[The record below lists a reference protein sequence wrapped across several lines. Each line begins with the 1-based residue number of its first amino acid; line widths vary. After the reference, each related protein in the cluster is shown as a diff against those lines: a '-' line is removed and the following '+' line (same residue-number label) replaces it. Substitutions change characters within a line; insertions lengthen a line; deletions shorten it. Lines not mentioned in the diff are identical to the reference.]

1 MPTNINVQNGTGTSL
16 SVDTAVTPDLGSDYW
31 GVDTDTAP
39 ADQKTAILW
48 MDRDIGITDGDTWV
62 FTTSFAFDGVDVQ
75 LLESLT
81 GTALSS
87 DIKIRIVADAND
99 SGWSEENTS
108 VEFSGGD
115 GTNYQINGTFFL
127 NGTYDDVT
135 YSLIAI

>member
-1 MPTNINVQNGTGTSL
+1 MPTNVNIQNGTDTSL
-16 SVDTAVTPDLGSDYW
+16 SLETTVTPTLGSDYW
-31 GVDTDTAP
+31 GIDTNTAP
-39 ADQKTAILW
+39 GGQKTAILW

-62 FTTSFAFDGVDVQ
+62 FTTSFVFDGVDIQ

-81 GTALSS
+81 GTAVSS
-87 DIKIRIVADAND
+87 DIKLRIVAGAHD
-99 SGWSEENTS
+99 SGWSEESTS

-115 GTNYQINGTFFL
+115 GIGYQINGTFFL